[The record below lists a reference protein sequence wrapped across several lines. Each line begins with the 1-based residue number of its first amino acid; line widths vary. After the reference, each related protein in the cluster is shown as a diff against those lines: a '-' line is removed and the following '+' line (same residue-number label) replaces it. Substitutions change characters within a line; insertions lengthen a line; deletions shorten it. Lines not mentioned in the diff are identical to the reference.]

1 MLLATDVG
9 NTHIT
14 CGVFED
20 KNLKTTFRL
29 TSDKQMTSDEY
40 GIVLINILRENRIDK
55 SLIDAVIISSVVP
68 DLMYSLSNSF
78 VKYFDIQPLIVEPG
92 IKTGIRIV
100 NDNPKE
106 VGTDRI
112 VDLAGAY
119 NLYGGP
125 AIVIDFGTATTYDV
139 LTEDAEFGVGLT
151 SPGIEIS
158 ARALWK
164 DAAKLPKIEILKPP
178 SILARDTI
186 SSMQA
191 GLVYGYIGQVE
202 YIVRKLKEGL
212 NLGNIKVIATG
223 GLGKIIYDGTD
234 CIDVYNPDL
243 TMQGLRII
251 YEKNKKSR

>member
-14 CGVFED
+14 CGVFEG
-20 KNLKTTFRL
+20 KKLKSTFRL
-29 TSDKQMTSDEY
+29 TSHKQMTSDEY
-40 GIVLINILRENRIDK
+40 GIVFLNILRENKIEK

-78 VKYFDIQPLIVEPG
+78 VKYFDITPLIVEPG
-92 IKTGIRIV
+92 IKTGIRVI

-112 VDLAGAY
+112 VDLAAAY
-119 NLYGGP
+119 NIYGGP
-125 AIVIDFGTATTYDV
+125 AIVIDFGTATTYDI
-139 LTEDAEFGVGLT
+139 LTEDAEFGIGLT

-164 DAAKLPKIEILKPP
+164 DAAKLPKIEILRPQ

-186 SSMQA
+186 TSMQA

-202 YIVRKLKEGL
+202 YVVRRLKEETGL
-212 NLGNIKVIATG
+212 KNLKVIATG

-234 CIDVYNPDL
+234 CIDVYDPDL

-251 YEKNKKSR
+251 YEKNKKMR

>member
-14 CGVFED
+14 CGVFE
-20 KNLKTTFRL
+20 KEELKFTFRL
-29 TSDKQMTSDEY
+29 TTQKQMTSDEY
-40 GIVLINILRENRIDK
+40 GVFLLNVLRENRLQDK
-55 SLIDAVIISSVVP
+55 QIDAVIISSVVP
-68 DLMYSLSNSF
+68 DVMYPLTSCF
-78 VKYFDIQPLIVEPG
+78 KKYFDIQPLVVEAG
-92 IKTGIRIV
+92 VKTGIKLT

-106 VGTDRI
+106 VGSDRI

-125 AIVIDFGTATTYDV
+125 AIVIDFGTATTYDL
-139 LTEDAEFGVGLT
+139 LTKDAEFGIGVT

-158 ARALWK
+158 ARALWQ
-164 DAAKLPKIEILKPP
+164 DAAKLPKIEILKPDT
-178 SILARDTI
+178 IMARDTI
-186 SSMQA
+186 TSMQA

-202 YIVRKLKEGL
+202 YIVKKMKEESKIED
-212 NLGNIKVIATG
+212 IKVIATG
-223 GLGKIIYDGTD
+223 GLGKIISDATD

-251 YEKNKKSR
+251 YEKNTRR